1 MRRFLLSILC
11 FSTLFWTIFA
21 QDSLAVS
28 KDDTVD
34 SSGFFATGN
43 SIKKLESKKIEL
55 NSFIKTEK
63 ERVLDEQRQKTTLT
77 KLIADIETLVGEV
90 SVLHNWNTETPEFL
104 KKQTVL
110 IEKITQLTQILSVSE
125 GWLTPLSPLDAV
137 QRQFSIMKKLA
148 SSKILGY
155 DAAIAEAE
163 KNRSNVLSIKQKELS
178 NTTSEIERLY
188 RVKNNQLLEI
198 FRRISYYLAIFIG
211 LYLVKI
217 ISKKILYRVERDFSK
232 SHQQAIHMV
241 HKWIFGI
248 LFVATFLVLFLAEFV
263 SLLPFLAIIGTAI
276 GLALRD
282 VIYSFIAWFAVGSNS
297 GYQEWEIIEID
308 STIGKVYSITPLLTT
323 ISEIGQQGVTCKM
336 ISFPNKT
343 IFEKNIKNWSRWDG
357 FVMITF
363 EFILSHESDV
373 VRARELLMEVIGE
386 KDLWIYYHERRE
398 IARLKSTFGYSDND
412 IRPQINVSNDPRGI
426 ILRAKVLVH
435 FDKRVSEQSR
445 ISEEFSIRVQQ
456 EKNIEMRQI

>member
-1 MRRFLLSILC
+1 MRRFLLAILC

-21 QDSLAVS
+21 QDSLTVS

-63 ERVLDEQRQKTTLT
+63 ERVLDEQKQKTTLT

-125 GWLTPLSPLDAV
+125 GWLTPSSSLDAV

>member
-1 MRRFLLSILC
+1 MRRFLLAILC

-21 QDSLAVS
+21 QDSIVVS

-63 ERVLDEQRQKTTLT
+63 ERVLDEQKQKTTLT

-125 GWLTPLSPLDAV
+125 GWLTPSSSLDAV

>member
-1 MRRFLLSILC
+1 MRRFLLAILC

-21 QDSLAVS
+21 QDSLAIS

-63 ERVLDEQRQKTTLT
+63 ERVLDEQKQKTILT

-125 GWLTPLSPLDAV
+125 GWLTPSSPLDTV

-163 KNRSNVLSIKQKELS
+163 KSRSNTLNFKQKELS

-386 KDLWIYYHERRE
+386 KDLWVYYHERRE

>member
-1 MRRFLLSILC
+1 MRRFLLAILC

-21 QDSLAVS
+21 QDSIVVS

-63 ERVLDEQRQKTTLT
+63 ERVLDEQKQKTTLT

-90 SVLHNWNTETPEFL
+90 SVLHNWNIETPEFL

-125 GWLTPLSPLDAV
+125 GWLTPSSPLDTV

-163 KNRSNVLSIKQKELS
+163 KSRSNTLNFKQKELS

>member
-1 MRRFLLSILC
+1 MRRFLLAILC
-11 FSTLFWTIFA
+11 FSTLFGTIFA
-21 QDSLAVS
+21 QDSIVVS

-63 ERVLDEQRQKTTLT
+63 ERVLDEQKQKTTLT

-90 SVLHNWNTETPEFL
+90 SVLHNGNIETPEFL

-125 GWLTPLSPLDAV
+125 GGLTPSSSLDAV

-297 GYQEWEIIEID
+297 GYQEGEIIEID

-343 IFEKNIKNWSRWDG
+343 IFEKNIKNWSRGDG

-386 KDLWIYYHERRE
+386 KDLGIYYHERRE

>member
-1 MRRFLLSILC
+1 MRRFLLAILC

-21 QDSLAVS
+21 QDSIVVS

-63 ERVLDEQRQKTTLT
+63 ERVLDEQKQKTTLT

-90 SVLHNWNTETPEFL
+90 SVLHNWNIETPEFL

-125 GWLTPLSPLDAV
+125 GWLTPSSSLDAV

>member
-1 MRRFLLSILC
+1 MRRFLLAILC

-21 QDSLAVS
+21 QDSIVVS

-63 ERVLDEQRQKTTLT
+63 ERVLDEQKQKTTLT

-125 GWLTPLSPLDAV
+125 GWLTPSSPLDTV

-163 KNRSNVLSIKQKELS
+163 KSRSNTLNFKQKELS

>member
-1 MRRFLLSILC
+1 MTPS
-11 FSTLFWTIFA
+11 S
-21 QDSLAVS
+21 SL
-28 KDDTVD
+28 DT
-34 SSGFFATGN
+34 
-43 SIKKLESKKIEL
+43 
-55 NSFIKTEK
+55 
-63 ERVLDEQRQKTTLT
+63 
-77 KLIADIETLVGEV
+77 
-90 SVLHNWNTETPEFL
+90 
-104 KKQTVL
+104 
-110 IEKITQLTQILSVSE
+110 
-125 GWLTPLSPLDAV
+125 V

-297 GYQEWEIIEID
+297 GYQE
-308 STIGKVYSITPLLTT
+308 
-323 ISEIGQQGVTCKM
+323 
-336 ISFPNKT
+336 
-343 IFEKNIKNWSRWDG
+343 
-357 FVMITF
+357 
-363 EFILSHESDV
+363 
-373 VRARELLMEVIGE
+373 
-386 KDLWIYYHERRE
+386 
-398 IARLKSTFGYSDND
+398 
-412 IRPQINVSNDPRGI
+412 
-426 ILRAKVLVH
+426 
-435 FDKRVSEQSR
+435 
-445 ISEEFSIRVQQ
+445 
-456 EKNIEMRQI
+456 

>member
-1 MRRFLLSILC
+1 
-11 FSTLFWTIFA
+11 
-21 QDSLAVS
+21 
-28 KDDTVD
+28 
-34 SSGFFATGN
+34 
-43 SIKKLESKKIEL
+43 
-55 NSFIKTEK
+55 
-63 ERVLDEQRQKTTLT
+63 
-77 KLIADIETLVGEV
+77 
-90 SVLHNWNTETPEFL
+90 
-104 KKQTVL
+104 
-110 IEKITQLTQILSVSE
+110 
-125 GWLTPLSPLDAV
+125 
-137 QRQFSIMKKLA
+137 
-148 SSKILGY
+148 
-155 DAAIAEAE
+155 
-163 KNRSNVLSIKQKELS
+163 
-178 NTTSEIERLY
+178 
-188 RVKNNQLLEI
+188 
-198 FRRISYYLAIFIG
+198 
-211 LYLVKI
+211 
-217 ISKKILYRVERDFSK
+217 
-232 SHQQAIHMV
+232 
-241 HKWIFGI
+241 
-248 LFVATFLVLFLAEFV
+248 
-263 SLLPFLAIIGTAI
+263 
-276 GLALRD
+276 LALRD

>member
-1 MRRFLLSILC
+1 MRRFLLAILC

-21 QDSLAVS
+21 QDSIVVS

-63 ERVLDEQRQKTTLT
+63 ERVLDEQKQKTTLT
-77 KLIADIETLVGEV
+77 KLIADIETLAGEV

-125 GWLTPLSPLDAV
+125 GWLTPSSSLDAV